1 MLRWILSS
9 TLALAAIGAVEAHEF
24 TVGEITID
32 HPWARATAAHQA
44 NGAAYLVVDN
54 GGEADR
60 ILGAASPVAARVEL
74 HNHIDDNGV
83 MRMRHVDSIDL
94 PAGETTALAPG
105 GLHIMLF
112 ELGAPLV
119 EGESFPLTL
128 TLEQAG
134 DVEVEVKVEPVT
146 YGIGGDSHGHGGH
159 QGHGSGG

>member
-9 TLALAAIGAVEAHEF
+9 TLALAAIGAVQAHEF
-24 TVGEITID
+24 TVGEMVIE

-44 NGAAYLVVDN
+44 NGSAYLVVEN
-54 GGEADR
+54 SGEADR
-60 ILGAASPVAARVEL
+60 ILGAASPVAGRVEL
-74 HNHIDDNGV
+74 HTHIDDNGV
-83 MRMRHVDSIDL
+83 MRMRRVEAIDL
-94 PAGETTALAPG
+94 PAGETALAPG

-128 TLEQAG
+128 TLEKAG
-134 DVEVEVKVEPVT
+134 EVEVEVKVEPVT
-146 YGIGGDSHGHGGH
+146 YGIGGDTGSHQSH

>member
-1 MLRWILSS
+1 MLRWILSG
-9 TLALAAIGAVEAHEF
+9 TLALAAIGTVQANEL

-32 HPWARATAAHQA
+32 HPWARATAAQQA

-60 ILGAASPVAARVEL
+60 ILGAASPVAGRVEL

-83 MRMRHVDSIDL
+83 MRMRRVEAIDL

-119 EGESFPLTL
+119 VGETFPLTL

-134 DVEVEVKVEPVT
+134 AVEVEVTVEPVS
-146 YGIGGDSHGHGGH
+146 YGIGGDAKGH